1 MQLTRSNDD
10 PKLLGDLGRLAGQPA
25 SVVVEDGPAAAD
37 EAVPEASPFDDAFVR
52 RFVQVSTHVRRYAPF
67 YAGAAM
73 WFLAMVLIQP
83 VGGGGGAG
91 PETASSADFASANST
106 VSSSSVTETV
116 SAVPAAAVDG
126 FGLSGSFVVSSYA
139 SPSPSPSS
147 PAASSPS
154 AATEPAPPGLP
165 DPVDS
170 LNMGDDVVPV
180 VALSI
185 LESGYASAA
194 GGTPAEQSPP
204 GNGLPVAAVGG
215 NDAKR
220 SFVRLS
226 GTETTLRL
234 KAIAGS
240 MDQVTTYQAAVKACV
255 ITTADWVP
263 RRGQKLDAGPAYDLS
278 QCATGVAGAGGVWT
292 FDLGYFGSVSAG
304 NGFALVPGAGTVPS
318 FEITFEPRAFAG

>member
-1 MQLTRSNDD
+1 VQLTRNNDD
-10 PKLLGDLGRLAGQPA
+10 PKLLGDLERLAGKPVA
-25 SVVVEDGPAAAD
+25 IADETAPVAPEEPGPA
-37 EAVPEASPFDDAFVR
+37 EATPFDDPFVR

-73 WFLAMVLIQP
+73 WLLAMVLIQP
-83 VGGGGGAG
+83 VGGGGGVAG
-91 PETASSADFASANST
+91 PEVSSSADFASANST
-106 VSSSSVTETV
+106 VSSSAVTETV
-116 SAVPAAAVDG
+116 SAMPAAAVDG
-126 FGLSGSFVVSSYA
+126 FGLSASFPLASY
-139 SPSPSPSS
+139 SS
-147 PAASSPS
+147 PPASESSPPP
-154 AATEPAPPGLP
+154 AAAEPAPPAAV

-170 LNMGDDVVPV
+170 ITMGDDVVRV

-185 LESGYASAA
+185 SESGYASAA

-220 SFVRLS
+220 SFLRLT

-240 MDQVTTYQAAVKACV
+240 TDQITTNQATVKACV
-255 ITTADWVP
+255 ITTADWVA
-263 RRGQKLDAGPAYDLS
+263 RRGQKLDAGPAYDLN
-278 QCATGVAGAGGVWT
+278 QCATGVASAAGVWT
-292 FDLGYFGSVSAG
+292 FDLGYFGPVSAG
-304 NGFALVPGAGTVPS
+304 NGFALVPGAGTAPS